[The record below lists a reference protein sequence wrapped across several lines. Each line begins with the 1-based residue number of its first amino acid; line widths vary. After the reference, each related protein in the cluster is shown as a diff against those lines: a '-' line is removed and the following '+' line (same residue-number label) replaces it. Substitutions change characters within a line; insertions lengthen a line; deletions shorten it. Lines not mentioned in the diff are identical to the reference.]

1 MELFTFH
8 LFLRT
13 MLTVTNATTGV
24 ARSAKK
30 WYNKKKGKK
39 RTEANPG

>member
-1 MELFTFH
+1 MFH

-13 MLTVTNATTGV
+13 MLTVTNDTTGV

-30 WYNKKKGKK
+30 WYNKWKEKKKAQVKPGKY
-39 RTEANPG
+39 

>member
-1 MELFTFH
+1 
-8 LFLRT
+8 

-30 WYNKKKGKK
+30 WYNKRKEKK
-39 RTEANPG
+39 RLVSINFSFQIIF